1 MEAEMRYAIRC
12 EGLSKT
18 YKDVQALKNLNLA
31 IPQGT
36 VFGFLGRNG
45 AGKTTTIRL
54 LTGLAHPTSGHAWV
68 GGVETT
74 NGDDRARKQF
84 GYLPQAPAFY
94 GWMTPNE
101 YLDYVLSLFEVPL
114 QERKKRI
121 EESLQHV
128 GLLKAAKRRISGFSG
143 GMVQRLGIAQ
153 AMIHNP
159 PVLLLDEPTSSLD
172 PAGRYEVLELIDGLR
187 GQVTIF
193 LSSHILAD
201 VERVCDRIGVIH
213 EGVLLFE
220 TGSKELMARY
230 ETNTILVE
238 CDDATLPLA
247 DELIPQLETLPWVS
261 SISREN
267 SAIRLSVN
275 DIPAAKTQL
284 LPFLVQKGLV
294 LERYQWVRPSLEE
307 IFLQVSTHGGDAGE
321 K

>member
-1 MEAEMRYAIRC
+1 MDEEMRYAIRC
-12 EGLSKT
+12 EGLSKY
-18 YKDVQALKNLNLA
+18 YKDVQALKDLNLA
-31 IPQGT
+31 IPKGT

-54 LTGLAHPTSGHAWV
+54 LTGLAHPTTGHAWV

-74 NGDDRARKQF
+74 NGDDLARKQF

-94 GWMTPNE
+94 GWMTPLE
-101 YLDYVLSLFEVPL
+101 YLDYVLGLFEVPL

-121 EESLQHV
+121 AESLQHV
-128 GLLKAAKRRISGFSG
+128 GLQKAAKRRIGGFSG

-153 AMIHNP
+153 ALIHKP

-220 TGSKELMARY
+220 SGSKELLARY
-230 ETNTILVE
+230 ETNAILIE
-238 CDDATLPLA
+238 CDDSMLPLV
-247 DELIPQLETLPWVS
+247 DELVPQLESLPWVNS
-261 SISREN
+261 VTKEISTLRV
-267 SAIRLSVN
+267 SVN

-284 LPFLVQKGLV
+284 LPLLVQKGLV
-294 LERYQWVRPSLEE
+294 LERFQWVRPSLEE
-307 IFLQVSTHGGDAGE
+307 IFLQVSTNHGEPGE
-321 K
+321 